1 MWILGCKLL
10 PWGHL
15 RVSYCCVAIV
25 CSPVFPGG
33 VEPPTNF
40 SKRGEFDMFS
50 IFRGRL
56 LGKREVT
63 LFGGGEVQFLHEK

>member
-1 MWILGCKLL
+1 M
-10 PWGHL
+10 
-15 RVSYCCVAIV
+15 AIV